1 MIILLF
7 CLLNLGNC
15 LEWSKTSWRS
25 KIIKQIPTYP
35 DLYELKKVENQLS
48 NYSPIIFAGEA
59 DELTHNLAKI
69 NIGDGFL
76 LIGGDCA
83 EMFDEFSVNK
93 IRDLYKLILQ
103 MSLII
108 SYGGSKSVIKVGR
121 VAGQFAKPRT
131 EEFETING
139 SKVLTYRGDIINDV
153 NDRLPNPNRMLDAYH
168 QSTQTLNIIRAF
180 SSGGFANLNDV
191 NVWNSK
197 FVNKT
202 SEGSDYRELIKKIEE
217 NLKFMKILGIDLNDA
232 KFKQINFYTAH
243 ECLLLN
249 YEEALTRIDSR
260 TNKIYDCS
268 GHLLWLGERTRDLD
282 GAHVEFLRGINNP
295 IGIKVSH
302 KVNIDDLLYLVKLL
316 NPNNTSGKIIIMTR
330 MGYKNLREKL
340 PDIIRAFQNEA
351 INVVW
356 CCDPMHGN
364 TIQTDTN
371 VKTRL
376 VDSIKEEIK
385 TFFEIHKK
393 CGTTPGGIH
402 LEMSA
407 DNVTECLGGDIISIN
422 ENDLKKNYL
431 SKCDPRL
438 NPEQSLEIAFLI
450 AKLLKS
456 F

>member
-7 CLLNLGNC
+7 CLFNLGNC